1 MGFFDKLKKGLSKT
15 REIMSDGINRV
26 FASMG
31 RVDEDMMEE
40 LFDALISADVG
51 MDTTDKILD
60 KLRASIKENKIID
73 PAEAKDQLI
82 RIIAEMI
89 DPADAGL
96 KLNSKPAV
104 IFVIGVNGV
113 GKTTSIGKMAN
124 NYKSAGKKVVVAAGD
139 TFRAAAIDQLQVW
152 TDRAGVDLIKQQ
164 EGADPSAVL
173 FDAINAAKSR
183 SADIL
188 IVDTAGRLHTK
199 KNLMEELNK
208 MNRVLRRELPD
219 ADINTL
225 IALDAT
231 TGQNGISQAKVFS
244 EGCPIDGII
253 LTKLDGT
260 AKGGVVISIKD
271 ELGIPVRLV
280 GVGEGID
287 DLLVFEPQEFVSAIF
302 ND

>member
-15 REIMSDGINRV
+15 REMMSDGINRV

-124 NYKSAGKKVVVAAGD
+124 NYRSAGKKVVVAAAD

>member
-1 MGFFDKLKKGLSKT
+1 MGFFDKLKNGLAKT
-15 REIMSDGINRV
+15 RENLADGINRV

-31 RVDEDMMEE
+31 KVDEDMMEE
-40 LFDALISADVG
+40 LFDALISADVSV
-51 MDTTDKILD
+51 DTTDKIMD
-60 KLRASIKENKIID
+60 SLRGAVKEKRIID
-73 PAEAKDQLI
+73 PQVAKEELI
-82 RIIAEMI
+82 SIISDMVEP
-89 DPADAGL
+89 DTQDL
-96 KLNSKPAV
+96 KLNTKPAV

-113 GKTTSIGKMAN
+113 GKTTTIGKMSN
-124 NYKSAGKKVVVAAGD
+124 NFKKEGKRVVVAAAD

-152 TDRAGVDLIKQQ
+152 TDRAGVDIIKQQ

-183 SADIL
+183 NADIL

-208 MNRVLRRELPD
+208 MNRVLHRELPN

-231 TGQNGISQAKVFS
+231 TGQNGINQAKVFS

-253 LTKLDGT
+253 LTKLDGS

-287 DLLVFEPQEFVSAIF
+287 DLLKFDAQDFVKAIF
-302 ND
+302 ED

>member
-1 MGFFDKLKKGLSKT
+1 MGFFDKLKQGLTKT
-15 REIMSDGINRV
+15 RENLSDGISRI

-31 RVDEDMMEE
+31 KVDDDLLEE
-40 LFDALISADVG
+40 LFDALVSADVG
-51 MDTTDKILD
+51 MDTADKILERLREAIKSK
-60 KLRASIKENKIID
+60 KLINAQEVKAELIDIIRD
-73 PAEAKDQLI
+73 
-82 RIIAEMI
+82 MI
-89 DPADAGL
+89 EPETPGL
-96 KLNSKPAV
+96 RLSTKPSV

-113 GKTTSIGKMAN
+113 GKTTSIGKMAA
-124 NYKSAGKKVVVAAGD
+124 NYRRDGKRVIVAAAD

-152 TDRAGVDLIKQQ
+152 TDRAGVELIRQQ
-164 EGADPSAVL
+164 EGSDPSAVL

-183 SADIL
+183 KADIL

-199 KNLMEELNK
+199 KNLMDELSK
-208 MNRVLRRELPD
+208 MNRVLLRELPD

-225 IALDAT
+225 IAIDAV
-231 TGQNGISQAKVFS
+231 TGQNGISQAKTFA
-244 EGCPIDGII
+244 EGCGIDGII

-287 DLLVFEPQEFVSAIF
+287 DLMEFDAEQFVRALFE
-302 ND
+302 

>member
-1 MGFFDKLKKGLSKT
+1 MGFFDKLKNGLAKT
-15 REIMSDGINRV
+15 RENLADGINRV

-31 RVDEDMMEE
+31 KVDEDMMEE
-40 LFDALISADVG
+40 LFDALISADVSV
-51 MDTTDKILD
+51 DTTDKIMD
-60 KLRASIKENKIID
+60 SLRDAIKEKRIID
-73 PAEAKDQLI
+73 PQVAKEELI
-82 RIIAEMI
+82 SIISDMVEP
-89 DPADAGL
+89 DTQDL
-96 KLNSKPAV
+96 KLNTKPAV

-113 GKTTSIGKMAN
+113 GKTTTIGKMSN
-124 NYKSAGKKVVVAAGD
+124 NFKKEGKKVVVAAAD

-152 TDRAGVDLIKQQ
+152 TDRAGVDIIKQQ

-183 SADIL
+183 NADIL

-208 MNRVLRRELPD
+208 MNRVLHRELPN

-231 TGQNGISQAKVFS
+231 TGQNGINQAKVFS

-253 LTKLDGT
+253 LTKLDGS

-287 DLLVFEPQEFVSAIF
+287 DLLKFDAQDFVKAIF
-302 ND
+302 ED

>member
-15 REIMSDGINRV
+15 REMMSDGINRV

-60 KLRASIKENKIID
+60 KLRESIKENKIID

-124 NYKSAGKKVVVAAGD
+124 NYRSAGKKVVVAAAD

-231 TGQNGISQAKVFS
+231 TGQNGISQAKIFS

>member
-1 MGFFDKLKKGLSKT
+1 MGFFDKLKRGLTKT
-15 REIMSDGINRV
+15 RENLSDGINRV

-31 RVDEDMMEE
+31 KVDEDMMEE
-40 LFDALISADVG
+40 LFDALISADVSV
-51 MDTTDKILD
+51 DTTDKIMEQ
-60 KLRASIKENKIID
+60 LRSTIRENRIID
-73 PAEAKDQLI
+73 PMVAKEYLI
-82 RIIAEMI
+82 SIISQMI
-89 DPADAGL
+89 EPETQGL
-96 KLNSKPAV
+96 KLDSKPAV

-113 GKTTSIGKMAN
+113 GKTTSIGKLAN
-124 NYKSAGKKVVVAAGD
+124 NYKLAGKKVVVAAAD
-139 TFRAAAIDQLQVW
+139 TFRAAAIDQLKVW
-152 TDRAGVDLIKQQ
+152 TDRAGVDIVRQQ

-183 SADIL
+183 NADIL

-231 TGQNGISQAKVFS
+231 TGQNGISQAKIFS

-260 AKGGVVISIKD
+260 AKGGIVISIKD

-287 DLLVFEPQEFVSAIF
+287 DLLEFNAEEFVQAIF
-302 ND
+302 K

>member
-15 REIMSDGINRV
+15 REMMSDGINRV

-60 KLRASIKENKIID
+60 KLRESIKENKIID

-82 RIIAEMI
+82 RIIAQMI

-124 NYKSAGKKVVVAAGD
+124 NYRSAGKKVVVAAAD

-231 TGQNGISQAKVFS
+231 TGQNGISQAKIFS

>member
-1 MGFFDKLKKGLSKT
+1 MGFFDKLKNGLAKT
-15 REIMSDGINRV
+15 RENLADGINRV

-31 RVDEDMMEE
+31 KVDEDMMEE
-40 LFDALISADVG
+40 LFDALISADVSV
-51 MDTTDKILD
+51 DTTDKIMD
-60 KLRASIKENKIID
+60 SLRGAIKEKRIID
-73 PAEAKDQLI
+73 PQVAKEELI
-82 RIIAEMI
+82 SIISDMVEP
-89 DPADAGL
+89 DTQDL
-96 KLNSKPAV
+96 KLNTKPAV

-113 GKTTSIGKMAN
+113 GKTTTIGKMSN
-124 NYKSAGKKVVVAAGD
+124 NFKKEGKKVVVAAAD

-152 TDRAGVDLIKQQ
+152 TDRAGVDIIKQQ

-183 SADIL
+183 NADIL

-208 MNRVLRRELPD
+208 MNRVLHRELPN

-231 TGQNGISQAKVFS
+231 TGQNGINQAKVFS

-253 LTKLDGT
+253 LTKLDGS

-287 DLLVFEPQEFVSAIF
+287 DLLKFDAQDFVKAIF
-302 ND
+302 ED

>member
-1 MGFFDKLKKGLSKT
+1 MGFFDKLKQGLSKT
-15 REIMSDGINRV
+15 REMMSDGINRV

-60 KLRASIKENKIID
+60 KLRETIKENKIID

-124 NYKSAGKKVVVAAGD
+124 NYQSAGKKVVVAAAD

-152 TDRAGVDLIKQQ
+152 ADRAGVDLIKQQ

>member
-1 MGFFDKLKKGLSKT
+1 MGIFDKLKQGLSKT
-15 REIMSDGINRV
+15 RERMSDGINRV

-31 RVDEDMMEE
+31 KVDEDMMEE
-40 LFDALISADVG
+40 LFDALISADVS

-60 KLRASIKENKIID
+60 RLRKAIKENRIID
-73 PAEAKDQLI
+73 PGEAKEQLI
-82 RIIAEMI
+82 RIISEMI

-124 NYKSAGKKVVVAAGD
+124 NYRNAGKKVVVAAAD

-302 ND
+302 ED

>member
-15 REIMSDGINRV
+15 REMMSDGINRV

-60 KLRASIKENKIID
+60 KLRESIKENKIID

-124 NYKSAGKKVVVAAGD
+124 NYRSAGKKVVVAAAD

>member
-1 MGFFDKLKKGLSKT
+1 MGFFDKLKSGLAKT
-15 REIMSDGINRV
+15 RENLADGINRV

-31 RVDEDMMEE
+31 KVDEDMMEE
-40 LFDALISADVG
+40 LFDALISADVSV
-51 MDTTDKILD
+51 DTTDKIMD
-60 KLRASIKENKIID
+60 SLRAVIKEKRIID
-73 PAEAKDQLI
+73 PMEAKNELI
-82 RIIAEMI
+82 AIISKMVE
-89 DPADAGL
+89 PETHGL
-96 KLNSKPAV
+96 NLNSKPAV

-113 GKTTSIGKMAN
+113 GKTTTIGKMAN
-124 NYKSAGKKVVVAAGD
+124 NFKKEGKKVVVAAAD

-152 TDRAGVDLIKQQ
+152 TDRAGVDIIKQQ

-183 SADIL
+183 NADIL

-208 MNRVLRRELPD
+208 MNRVLHRELPN

-231 TGQNGISQAKVFS
+231 TGQNGINQAKVFS

-253 LTKLDGT
+253 LTKLDGS

-287 DLLVFEPQEFVSAIF
+287 DLLVFDSQEFVKAIF
-302 ND
+302 ED